1 MIQFKINSEPL
12 LIPTSWEDVTFDQY
26 LKLGKN
32 KDGITGEIS
41 IFTGLEVEKLKKS
54 NIEGL
59 NKLIQALSFL
69 KKQPDFNGD
78 ATKIGGYP
86 LPLNSE
92 GVFDVQF
99 ESLGQFEDLRAV
111 MIAAKST
118 EDTLVSFAS
127 ACAIYLQKIRDDE
140 YDSDKANVMVKE
152 VYEMPAVDVI
162 KAGSFFFLKAGEL
175 INWHRSNLPI
185 FETTPEETEAGFEEF
200 QKKFGTYGTISQA
213 SIDLSIPEEQLYKWP
228 ARVFWYKHIWL
239 SWRSFHQSE
248 YQKLLLKRK

>member
-54 NIEGL
+54 NIDGL

-69 KKQPDFNGD
+69 KKQPDFNGY
-78 ATKIGGYP
+78 ATKIGGYL

-99 ESLGQFEDLRAV
+99 ESLGQFEDLRSV

-140 YDSDKANVMVKE
+140 YDSDKAKAMIKE

-162 KAGSFFFLKAGEL
+162 EAGSFFFLKLVSLSTGTDL
-175 INWHRSNLPI
+175 TSLSLKQP
-185 FETTPEETEAGFEEF
+185 
-200 QKKFGTYGTISQA
+200 QKKQKQA
-213 SIDLSIPEEQLYKWP
+213 SKNSKRSSVRT
-228 ARVFWYKHIWL
+228 AR
-239 SWRSFHQSE
+239 SR
-248 YQKLLLKRK
+248 KRR

>member
-162 KAGSFFFLKAGEL
+162 KAGSFFFLKLVSLSTGTDL
-175 INWHRSNLPI
+175 TSPSLKQP
-185 FETTPEETEAGFEEF
+185 
-200 QKKFGTYGTISQA
+200 QKKQKQDSKNSKRSSARTA
-213 SIDLSIPEEQLYKWP
+213 LS
-228 ARVFWYKHIWL
+228 R
-239 SWRSFHQSE
+239 
-248 YQKLLLKRK
+248 KRR